1 MRVIPPC
8 RQPEEPQAGQVKPP
22 EACSSPTHHRS
33 RDRHVPREKHFLL
46 PGRREQTASPA
57 VAKKSVYAQI
67 YDLMRK
73 RKLKMLT
80 KLREL
85 GLYMISSF
93 FSPFTFRL
101 LVFLLLV
108 KFVKICLIWGF
119 MHPRLILNSCNREQ
133 PSTFWSSSSVSQRL
147 EFQFCTTVPGAVS
160 ETGVL
165 LQYPTWPP
173 DPGLKSSS
181 WISLQR
187 SWRFRHVPPRPALVL
202 S

>member
-1 MRVIPPC
+1 MLVVKQELHGKPEPSGSSTVENILWANKERIRSQRVKRKMRVIPPC

-22 EACSSPTHHRS
+22 EACSSPTHYRP

-80 KLREL
+80 KLREV

-93 FSPFTFRL
+93 FPLHFSSTCL
-101 LVFLLLV
+101 
-108 KFVKICLIWGF
+108 FVVGQVCQDLFDMGF
-119 MHPRLILNSCNREQ
+119 CASQADFKLMEQRTALDFSVLILC
-133 PSTFWSSSSVSQRL
+133 
-147 EFQFCTTVPGAVS
+147 VPKAG
-160 ETGVL
+160 
-165 LQYPTWPP
+165 
-173 DPGLKSSS
+173 
-181 WISLQR
+181 IS
-187 SWRFRHVPPRPALVL
+187 VL
-202 S
+202 SHGAWCRL